1 MVFTFYFSCRA
12 LTRKVLSSSYL
23 CEASSAGLMPYRG
36 DNFPKVSIRDFP
48 TSSLSL
54 LGLPYRPG
62 LPEEGGVVVR
72 DTCMNVQC
80 CQRGWQILC
89 LYWTGGLPTVRVNWQ
104 TGCNWFALT
113 WLAWDTNMISCT
125 FGIKETTSKWRCLLL
140 ATYSAVRRHTR
151 YPTNSRIDTLQLVA
165 AVVLLK
171 EAPCEYRTQGY

>member
-1 MVFTFYFSCRA
+1 MLFESVLLYSYPCRLVVFLSVRLHLFLIFSLLLAFTFYFSCRA

-80 CQRGWQILC
+80 CQRG
-89 LYWTGGLPTVRVNWQ
+89 
-104 TGCNWFALT
+104 
-113 WLAWDTNMISCT
+113 
-125 FGIKETTSKWRCLLL
+125 
-140 ATYSAVRRHTR
+140 
-151 YPTNSRIDTLQLVA
+151 
-165 AVVLLK
+165 
-171 EAPCEYRTQGY
+171 

>member
-1 MVFTFYFSCRA
+1 
-12 LTRKVLSSSYL
+12 
-23 CEASSAGLMPYRG
+23 MPYRG

-89 LYWTGGLPTVRVNWQ
+89 LYWTGGLADCPSELANW
-104 TGCNWFALT
+104 
-113 WLAWDTNMISCT
+113 
-125 FGIKETTSKWRCLLL
+125 
-140 ATYSAVRRHTR
+140 
-151 YPTNSRIDTLQLVA
+151 LQLVCA
-165 AVVLLK
+165 DLVSARHEHDQLHVW
-171 EAPCEYRTQGY
+171 Q

>member
-1 MVFTFYFSCRA
+1 MLFESVLLYSYPCRLVMFLSVRLHLFLIFSLLLAFTFYFSCHA

-80 CQRGWQILC
+80 CQRG
-89 LYWTGGLPTVRVNWQ
+89 
-104 TGCNWFALT
+104 
-113 WLAWDTNMISCT
+113 
-125 FGIKETTSKWRCLLL
+125 
-140 ATYSAVRRHTR
+140 
-151 YPTNSRIDTLQLVA
+151 
-165 AVVLLK
+165 
-171 EAPCEYRTQGY
+171 